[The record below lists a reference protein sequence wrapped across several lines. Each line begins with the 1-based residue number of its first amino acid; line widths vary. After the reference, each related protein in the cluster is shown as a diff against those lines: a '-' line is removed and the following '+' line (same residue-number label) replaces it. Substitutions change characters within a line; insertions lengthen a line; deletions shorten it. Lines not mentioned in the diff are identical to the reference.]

1 VADRRDGVPMPA
13 FGPWGVDGLGTSATR
28 RARLRVMPS
37 HGPHNALWYFSRT
50 TGGYLP
56 VVWHAAVIMAARLTP
71 ALAWKRQLYRLLGM
85 RVGEHASVGFMVM
98 MDIFFPG
105 DITLGADCII
115 GYNTTILCHEFL
127 RHEWRRGPVWIG
139 PDVMIGANSTVLPG
153 VVVGAGATVSAMSL
167 VNRDVPPGA
176 TVGGVP
182 IRLLRPAGD
191 RPAGVADA

>member
-1 VADRRDGVPMPA
+1 MADRSGAGQAPA
-13 FGPWGVDGLGTSATR
+13 FGPWGADGLGTSATR
-28 RARLRVMPS
+28 RARLRVAPS
-37 HGPHNALWYFSRT
+37 YGPHNALWYFARA

-56 VVWHAAVIMAARLTP
+56 VAWHAAIIMAARLTP
-71 ALAWKRQLYRLLGM
+71 ALAWKRRLYRMLGM

-105 DITLGADCII
+105 DI
-115 GYNTTILCHEFL
+115 
-127 RHEWRRGPVWIG
+127 
-139 PDVMIGANSTVLPG
+139 MIGANSTVLPG
-153 VVVGAGATVSAMSL
+153 VVIGAGATVSAMSL

-176 TVGGVP
+176 MVGGVP